1 MNENARRAIVRA
13 LAARRGHG
21 AFALFYEMI
30 LRRPR
35 FRGDERQVLALVF
48 LKKSFRGGV
57 HPLHHMHE
65 GKTPTAGKQVRD
77 FVSDSVTIPMAM
89 HIGAPSKPLVKKG
102 DRVLMGQLIG
112 EPVGPLGL
120 PVHASISGTVTE
132 VSVKQ
137 QLGARA
143 VPCVTIENDFADEK
157 TPWTGLGNVETC
169 AADKIIP
176 AVQAAGVCG
185 MGGASFPTH
194 VKLTPNKPC
203 DTIIV
208 NGAECETF
216 LTADHRLM
224 LESPMRV
231 VDGLRAAMRGMGV
244 KKGVIAIEDNKPDAI
259 AAIRAAARG
268 REGVEVAVLKTK
280 YPQGGEK
287 QLIEACTKRQV
298 PSGGLPADV
307 GVIVINAGTASAIA
321 DAVIDGKPL
330 IDRIVTVTGI
340 VREPANL
347 RVRVGTEFLDIIG
360 ACGGYSEPVGKI
372 VAGGTMTGVCAPSEH
387 VSVAKAT
394 SGIVVLNQK
403 QSDLPDEGPC
413 LRCGRCVDICPIGL
427 NPYRL
432 KDLCELGRYD
442 EAKQGHL
449 MDCIFCGSCAYICP
463 AHRMLTANFKIGK
476 EMIQLA
482 ARRDAK

>member
-1 MNENARRAIVRA
+1 M
-13 LAARRGHG
+13 
-21 AFALFYEMI
+21 
-30 LRRPR
+30 
-35 FRGDERQVLALVF
+35 QALVF

-57 HPLHHMHE
+57 HPLHSIHE
-65 GKTPTAGKQVRD
+65 GKSPTAGKAVRE
-77 FVSDSVTIPMAM
+77 FVSDSVTIPMGM

-102 DRVLMGQLIG
+102 DRVLVGQCIG
-112 EPVGPLGL
+112 EPVGSLGL

-132 VSVKQ
+132 VAMKQ
-137 QLGARA
+137 QLGAKA
-143 VPCVTIENDFADEK
+143 VMCVSIENDFQDEK
-157 TPWTGLGNVETC
+157 VSWTGLGNVETC
-169 AADKIIP
+169 PAEAIIP
-176 AVQAAGVCG
+176 AIRDAGICG

-194 VKLTPNKPC
+194 VKLSPPSEKKC
-203 DTIIV
+203 DTIVV

-224 LESPMRV
+224 LETPMRV
-231 VDGLRAAMRGMGV
+231 VDGLRAAMRAMDV
-244 KKGVIAIEDNKPDAI
+244 TRGVIAIEDNKPDAI

-268 REGVEVAVLKTK
+268 RDGVEVAVLKTK

-287 QLIEACTKRQV
+287 QLIEATTKRQV
-298 PSGGLPADV
+298 PSGGLPADA
-307 GVIVINAGTASAIA
+307 GVIVINAGTAAAIA

-330 IDRIVTVTGI
+330 IERIVTVTGM

-347 RVRVGTEFLDIIG
+347 KVRIGTQFLDIIG
-360 ACGGYSEPVGKI
+360 ACGGYSETPGKI
-372 VAGGTMTGVCAPSEH
+372 VAGGTMTGVCAPGEN
-387 VSVAKAT
+387 VSAVKAT

-403 QSDLPDEGPC
+403 QSDLPDESPC
-413 LRCGRCVDICPIGL
+413 LRCGRCVDTCPIGL

-432 KDLCELGRYD
+432 KDLCEKDRYE

-449 MDCIFCGSCAYICP
+449 MDCILCGSCSYICP

-482 ARRDAK
+482 ARRDSK